1 MKKRI
6 TLIMTI
12 IITICVMNVNAQSRT
27 NKTMLE
33 FKSESPKLKSA
44 IGWQK
49 NEKTGKWIEN
59 KNVIDDRKV
68 SSYGVSHISQN
79 FKWLQFST
87 ITQNGKDY
95 YVFLYERLGG
105 KYKYPS
111 IYEDWEADKR
121 TYFFVLSTEQ
131 YEKIKTQIDLK
142 TGKNIK
148 ITSKITDFIS
158 DRYKI
163 LGGEHLY
170 NEANLLA
177 KITNVIEKPSYSES
191 CFVLN
196 SQTTDGVDVLRFR
209 LPESCSSAEK
219 YMGTKYFEVKLSEFK
234 IILAE

>member
-1 MKKRI
+1 MI
-6 TLIMTI
+6 VIGGF
-12 IITICVMNVNAQSRT
+12 MNINAQSRT

-33 FKSESPKLKSA
+33 FKSKSQKLSSA

-59 KNVIDDRKV
+59 KNVIDDKKV
-68 SSYGVSHISQN
+68 SSYWVSHISQN

-105 KYKYPS
+105 EYKYPS

-131 YEKIKTQIDLK
+131 YENIKSQIDLK
-142 TGKNIK
+142 IGKNIK
-148 ITSKITDFIS
+148 ITSKITGFIS
-158 DRYKI
+158 DRFKI

-177 KITNVIEKPSYSES
+177 KITNTIEKPSYSES
-191 CFVLN
+191 CFILN
-196 SQTTDGVDVLRFR
+196 SQTTDGVDILRFR
-209 LPESCSSAEK
+209 LPERCYSAEK
-219 YMGTKYFEVKLSEFK
+219 HMETKYFEVKISEFK
-234 IILAE
+234 AILTE

>member
-1 MKKRI
+1 MKKVVLLTMI
-6 TLIMTI
+6 VIGGF
-12 IITICVMNVNAQSRT
+12 MNINAQSRT
-27 NKTMLE
+27 NETMLE
-33 FKSESPKLKSA
+33 FKSKFQKLSSA
-44 IGWQK
+44 VGWQK

-59 KNVIDDRKV
+59 ENVIDDSKV

-87 ITQNGKDY
+87 ISQNGKDY

-105 KYKYPS
+105 EYKYPS

-121 TYFFVLSTEQ
+121 TYFFVISTEQ
-131 YEKIKTQIDLK
+131 YEIIKTQIDLK

-148 ITSKITDFIS
+148 ITSKITGFIS

-177 KITNVIEKPSYSES
+177 KITNTIEKPNYSES
-191 CFVLN
+191 CFILN
-196 SQTTDGVDVLRFR
+196 SQTTDGVDLLRFR
-209 LPESCSSAEK
+209 LPETCYSAEK
-219 YMGTKYFEVKLSEFK
+219 DMETKYFEVKISEFK
-234 IILAE
+234 AMLTE